1 MSRPIRRA
9 PTYAVAATFLGM
21 GEQAGFRHIN
31 GQSPLNFMLTTLA
44 L

>member
-21 GEQAGFRHIN
+21 GEQAGFRHIS
-31 GQSPLNFMLTTLA
+31 GQSP
-44 L
+44 

>member
-9 PTYAVAATFLGM
+9 RTYAVVATFLGM
-21 GEQAGFRHIN
+21 GEQAGFRHIS
-31 GQSPLNFMLTTLA
+31 GQSPLNLELTTQA